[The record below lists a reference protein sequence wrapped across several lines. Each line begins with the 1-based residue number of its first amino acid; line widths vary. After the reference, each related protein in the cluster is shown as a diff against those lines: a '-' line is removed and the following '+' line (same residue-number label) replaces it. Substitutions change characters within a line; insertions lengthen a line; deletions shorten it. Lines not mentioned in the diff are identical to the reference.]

1 MRMGDGLISSCFF
14 VSQLKSIYKREQ
26 SEYCLYYVISLKRN
40 TRTKSRVPED
50 TDHTVQEMKGRRSH
64 RGDAIQLHGYMT
76 AELGKNLGP
85 YQ

>member
-1 MRMGDGLISSCFF
+1 M
-14 VSQLKSIYKREQ
+14 
-26 SEYCLYYVISLKRN
+26 ISLKRN